1 MPYSGGRDTVAVLQ
15 GYDRAA
21 GAAPKRP
28 LAQTSIPLLIFIPH
42 MNSGIDKLQHSKS
55 LFCMHIFR
63 MLLPEVC

>member
-21 GAAPKRP
+21 GAGP

-42 MNSGIDKLQHSKS
+42 MNSGINKLQHSKF